1 MKGHSAGEL
10 RHSSSAPSLE
20 HPASSL
26 VCNFVFELHL
36 GRYLGGHKPQTDLSF
51 GILTEDIPELAL
63 NLLFAPFLVLEDRAP
78 TIDLDIS
85 ML

>member
-1 MKGHSAGEL
+1 M
-10 RHSSSAPSLE
+10 
-20 HPASSL
+20 
-26 VCNFVFELHL
+26 CNFVFELHL

-85 ML
+85 HAVIWQGPKCPCELRPQLRDVSF